1 MAKFEDAI
9 GYVLD
14 NEGGYAEHSSDPGG
28 ATFWGISL
36 RYLKGKG
43 EKGDIDGDGDIDA
56 DDIREL
62 TKAQAVEFYRKDF
75 WDKLKLDAL
84 KSQAVACRVFDMAVN
99 MGPKGA
105 VKIAQRAF
113 NGLLDGVEGEPE
125 KLKVDGKLGPKTR
138 EALDSID
145 PFEMMDSLRQFHA
158 EFYRAL
164 VKKNPTLKVF
174 LTGWLRRAGK

>member
-1 MAKFEDAI
+1 MAKFDDAI
-9 GYVLD
+9 WYVLD
-14 NEGGYAEHSSDPGG
+14 NEGDYSEHPSDPGG

-62 TKAQAVEFYRKDF
+62 TKAQAVEFYRADF

-84 KSQAVACRVFDMAVN
+84 KSQAVACRLFDMAVN
-99 MGPKGA
+99 MGPRGA

-113 NGLLDGVEGEPE
+113 NELLEGSDDER
-125 KLKVDGKLGPKTR
+125 LKVDGKLGPKTR
-138 EALDSID
+138 KALDSIE
-145 PFEMMDSLRQFHA
+145 PVEMMVSLRIFHA
-158 EFYRAL
+158 EFYRDL
-164 VKKNPTLKVF
+164 VKRNPKLKVF